1 MAPVLV
7 PQERFGQAE
16 LQLFSMGMDEKSLHL
31 CAPVWQSQV
40 HHSLE
45 CQRNAVPI
53 CTDQPLQTP
62 EDYDLSGDD
71 KSLPT
76 HTLVRLVCPAECQIL
91 ETQLQ
96 DVARSRRESCMWR

>member
-40 HHSLE
+40 HH
-45 CQRNAVPI
+45 
-53 CTDQPLQTP
+53 
-62 EDYDLSGDD
+62 
-71 KSLPT
+71 
-76 HTLVRLVCPAECQIL
+76 
-91 ETQLQ
+91 
-96 DVARSRRESCMWR
+96 

>member
-16 LQLFSMGMDEKSLHL
+16 LQLFSMGMDEKSLRL
-31 CAPVWQSQV
+31 CAPVWQSQG
-40 HHSLE
+40 HHERS
-45 CQRNAVPI
+45 A
-53 CTDQPLQTP
+53 DQQTP

-96 DVARSRRESCMWR
+96 DVARSRRESFMWP